1 MAYRIRD
8 DLGRD
13 LVFTRPP
20 ERIVSL
26 VPSETL
32 TLFDL
37 GVGDMIV
44 GRTRYCVEPVGSVE
58 HIPDVG
64 GTKDIDVDAVCD
76 LQPQLILA
84 NKEENTRKA
93 LETLAQ
99 RSWPVF
105 VGYPTRVGDGLAHIA
120 RLAKILGIMAKP
132 GVKELVRKAYALLET
147 PPPEQTV
154 RGFAPI
160 WMDPLMTM
168 TNLTFGSDM
177 LAMAGVE
184 NVFGDRERKYP
195 LAADLGKA
203 DPKAVGD
210 RDLCYP
216 RIRVEEVLE
225 RAPEIVLLPDEPHE
239 FSEEDAAVFRALDIP
254 AAHNDAV
261 RFCDG
266 KDLFWHGT
274 RSIEA
279 VPRLRALV
287 AEITSRARA

>member
-1 MAYRIRD
+1 
-8 DLGRD
+8 

-20 ERIVSL
+20 RRIVSL
-26 VPSETL
+26 VPSDTL

-37 GVGDMIV
+37 GMGDLLV
-44 GRTRYCVEPVGSVE
+44 GRTRYCVEPVGKVE
-58 HIPDVG
+58 NIPEVG

-76 LQPQLILA
+76 LAPELILA

-105 VGYPTRVGDGLAHIA
+105 VSYPTRVGDGLAQIA
-120 RLAKILGIMAKP
+120 RLARILGIVQEP
-132 GVKELVRKAYALLET
+132 EVKELIRRAYAVLEA
-147 PPPEQTV
+147 PPPEQRL

-177 LAMAGVE
+177 LAQVGID
-184 NVFGDRERKYP
+184 NVFGDRERRYP

-203 DPKAVGD
+203 DPKAVGE

-216 RIRVEEVLE
+216 RIRIEEVVE
-225 RAPEIVLLPDEPHE
+225 RAPEVILLPDEPHE
-239 FSEEDAAVFRALDIP
+239 FSAEDAEVFRGLDIP
-254 AAHNDAV
+254 AARNDAV
-261 RFCDG
+261 VFCDG
-266 KDLFWHGT
+266 KDLFWHGS
-274 RSIEA
+274 RIIEGL
-279 VPRLRALV
+279 PRLRALV
-287 AEITSRARA
+287 AELAARVPA